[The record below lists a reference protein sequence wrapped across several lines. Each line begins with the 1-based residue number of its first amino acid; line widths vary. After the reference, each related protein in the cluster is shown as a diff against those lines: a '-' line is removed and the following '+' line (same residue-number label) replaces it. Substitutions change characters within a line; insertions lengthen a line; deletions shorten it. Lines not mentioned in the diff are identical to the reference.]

1 MRLPEW
7 ADNPFAILCGVIV
20 GSSVIM
26 VLIMVIATMVWYDRG
41 E

>member
-20 GSSVIM
+20 GCSAIAVVIM
-26 VLIMVIATMVWYDRG
+26 VVATMVWHDRS